1 MLAVRASLRY
11 GLAQFYPQDFY
22 PQDCPRMS
30 QTHFGYRSV
39 SQDEKTQLVKG
50 VFASVA
56 RRYDLMNDL
65 MSGGVHRLWKDSLVR
80 RMAPRPGQR
89 VLDLAG
95 GTGDV
100 AFRLAKGDHAPD
112 VVVCDIN
119 EQMVSVGRDRG
130 LDRGLIDGIEWTV
143 GNAESLPFEDDTFDS
158 CCIAFGLRNV
168 TQPGE
173 GLAEIRR
180 VLRPGGR
187 FFCLE
192 FSKVVLPGI
201 DKLYDAYSFSLLPKI
216 GKFVARDEAS
226 YRYLA
231 ESIRQFPDQ
240 EGLAAM
246 MRRSGMANVSYESW
260 SGGIVAL
267 HCGQCTA

>member
-1 MLAVRASLRY
+1 MLAGTVPLRY
-11 GLAQFYPQDFY
+11 GPRSVYPQDY
-22 PQDCPRMS
+22 PLMAE
-30 QTHFGYRSV
+30 THFGFRTV
-39 SQDEKTQLVKG
+39 SQDEKTRLVKG
-50 VFASVA
+50 VFSSVA

-65 MSGGVHRLWKDSLVR
+65 MSGGIHRMWKDCLVR
-80 RMAPRPGQR
+80 GMAARPGQI

-100 AFRLAKGDHAPD
+100 AFRLARQEEAPE
-112 VVVCDIN
+112 VVVCDLN
-119 EQMVSVGRDRG
+119 EEMVGVGRDRG
-130 LDRGLIDGIEWTV
+130 IDRGLIQGIEWTV
-143 GNAESLPFEDDTFDS
+143 GNAESLPFDNDVFDT

-168 TQPGE
+168 TRPMDA
-173 GLAEIRR
+173 LAEIRR

-192 FSKVVLPGI
+192 FSKVILPGL
-201 DKLYDAYSFSLLPKI
+201 DKLYDAYSFSVLPKI
-216 GKFVARDEAS
+216 GRLVARDEAS

-246 MRRSGMANVSYESW
+246 MRRAGFGAVTYENW

-267 HCGQCTA
+267 HSGRAPA

>member
-1 MLAVRASLRY
+1 MAK
-11 GLAQFYPQDFY
+11 
-22 PQDCPRMS
+22 
-30 QTHFGYRSV
+30 THFGYSDV
-39 SQDEKTQLVKG
+39 DEDEKAGLVRG
-50 VFASVA
+50 VFSSVA
-56 RRYDLMNDL
+56 QRYDVMNDL
-65 MSGGVHRLWKDSLVR
+65 MSGGVHRLWKDRLVR
-80 RMAPRPGQR
+80 RINPRAGEA

-95 GTGDV
+95 GTGDI
-100 AFRLAKGDHAPD
+100 AFRILRASEAE

-119 EQMVSVGRDRG
+119 EAMISVGRDRG
-130 LDRGLIDGIEWTV
+130 VDRGQLEGIDWTV
-143 GNAESLPFEDDTFDS
+143 GDAEALPFADASVDV

-168 TQPGE
+168 TRPQV
-173 GLAEIRR
+173 GLAEILR

-192 FSKVVLPGI
+192 FSKIIVPGL
-201 DKLYDAYSFSLLPKI
+201 DRLYDAYSFNILPKI
-216 GKFVARDEAS
+216 GKIVANDEAS

-246 MRRSGMANVSYESW
+246 MRRVGFANVGYESW

-267 HCGQCTA
+267 HRGRKPA

>member
-1 MLAVRASLRY
+1 MA
-11 GLAQFYPQDFY
+11 D
-22 PQDCPRMS
+22 
-30 QTHFGYRSV
+30 THFGFRAV

-50 VFASVA
+50 VFSSVA
-56 RRYDLMNDL
+56 KRYDLMNDL
-65 MSGGVHRLWKDSLVR
+65 MSGGIHRFWKDSLVR
-80 RMAPRPGQR
+80 RMAVKPGEA

-95 GTGDV
+95 GTGDI
-100 AFRLAKGDHAPD
+100 AFRLAKLDAQPD

-119 EQMVSVGRDRG
+119 EEMVSVGRDRG
-130 LDRGLIDGIEWTV
+130 IDRGMIQGIEWTV
-143 GNAESLPFEDDTFDS
+143 GNAESLPFSDNSFDA

-168 TQPGE
+168 TRPQI
-173 GLAEIRR
+173 GLAEILR

-192 FSKVVLPGI
+192 FSKVILPGI
-201 DKLYDAYSFSLLPKI
+201 DKLYDAYSFSILPKI
-216 GKFVARDEAS
+216 GKIVAQDEES

-246 MRRSGMANVSYESW
+246 MRRTGYKAVTYDSW

-267 HCGQCTA
+267 HSGRAAV

>member
-1 MLAVRASLRY
+1 MA
-11 GLAQFYPQDFY
+11 D
-22 PQDCPRMS
+22 
-30 QTHFGYRSV
+30 THFGFRTV
-39 SQDEKTQLVKG
+39 STDEKTRLVKG
-50 VFASVA
+50 VFSSVA

-65 MSGGVHRLWKDSLVR
+65 MSGGIHRFWKDSLVR
-80 RMAPRPGQR
+80 RIKVRPGET

-95 GTGDV
+95 GTGDI
-100 AFRLAKGDHAPD
+100 AFRLAKQDDAPD

-119 EQMVSVGRDRG
+119 EQMVGVGRDRG
-130 LDRGLIDGIEWTV
+130 IDRGLIEGIEWTV
-143 GNAESLPFEDDTFDS
+143 GNAESLPFADGSFDA

-168 TQPGE
+168 TQPAVALGE
-173 GLAEIRR
+173 ILR

-192 FSKVVLPGI
+192 FSKVIVPGM
-201 DKLYDAYSFSLLPKI
+201 DKLYDAYSFSILPKI
-216 GKFVARDEAS
+216 GKVVARDEAS

-246 MRRSGMANVSYESW
+246 MRRAGFRAVSYDSW

-267 HCGQCTA
+267 HAGRAAA

>member
-1 MLAVRASLRY
+1 MA
-11 GLAQFYPQDFY
+11 D
-22 PQDCPRMS
+22 
-30 QTHFGYRSV
+30 THFGFRTV

-50 VFASVA
+50 VFTSVA
-56 RRYDLMNDL
+56 KRYDLMNDL
-65 MSGGVHRLWKDSLVR
+65 MSGGIHRFWKDSLVR
-80 RMAPRPGQR
+80 RMAIKPGET

-95 GTGDV
+95 GTGDI
-100 AFRLAKGDHAPD
+100 AFRLAKQDAAPD

-130 LDRGLIDGIEWTV
+130 IDRGLIEGIEWTV
-143 GNAESLPFEDDTFDS
+143 GNAESLPFADGSFDA

-168 TQPGE
+168 TQPQA
-173 GLAEIRR
+173 GLAEILR

-192 FSKVVLPGI
+192 FSKVILPSV
-201 DKLYDAYSFSLLPKI
+201 DRLYDAYSFSILPKI
-216 GKFVARDEAS
+216 GKVVARDEDS

-231 ESIRQFPDQ
+231 ESIRRFPDQ

-246 MRRSGMANVSYESW
+246 MRRTGFKAVSYDSW

-267 HCGQCTA
+267 HAGRAAA

>member
-1 MLAVRASLRY
+1 MA
-11 GLAQFYPQDFY
+11 D
-22 PQDCPRMS
+22 
-30 QTHFGYRSV
+30 THFGFRTV
-39 SQDEKTQLVKG
+39 SQEEKTRLVKG
-50 VFASVA
+50 VFSSVA
-56 RRYDLMNDL
+56 RRYDVMNDL
-65 MSGGVHRLWKDSLVR
+65 MSGGIHRIWKDSLVR
-80 RMAPRPGQR
+80 EMRTRPGEQ

-95 GTGDV
+95 GTGDI
-100 AFRLAKGDHAPD
+100 AFRLAKLDEAPD

-119 EQMVSVGRDRG
+119 EEMVSVGRDRG
-130 LDRGLIDGIEWTV
+130 IDRGLIQGIEWTV
-143 GNAESLPFEDDTFDS
+143 GDAEHLPFDDNMFDV

-168 TQPGE
+168 TQPAA
-173 GLAEIRR
+173 GLKEIHR

-192 FSKVVLPGI
+192 FSRVILPGL
-201 DKLYDAYSFSLLPKI
+201 DKFYDAYSFSILPKI
-216 GKFVARDEAS
+216 GKFIARDEDS

-246 MRRSGMANVSYESW
+246 MRREGFRTVSYDSW

-267 HCGQCTA
+267 HSGRVPA

>member
-1 MLAVRASLRY
+1 MA
-11 GLAQFYPQDFY
+11 D
-22 PQDCPRMS
+22 
-30 QTHFGYRSV
+30 THFGFRTV

-50 VFASVA
+50 VFSSVA
-56 RRYDLMNDL
+56 RRYDVMNDL
-65 MSGGVHRLWKDSLVR
+65 MSGGIHRFWKDSLVR
-80 RMAPRPGQR
+80 EMRTRPGER

-95 GTGDV
+95 GTGDI
-100 AFRLAKGDHAPD
+100 AFRLAKLDEGPD
-112 VVVCDIN
+112 IVVCDIN
-119 EQMVSVGRDRG
+119 EEMIGVGRDRG
-130 LDRGLIDGIEWTV
+130 IDRGLLEGIEWTV
-143 GNAESLPFEDDTFDS
+143 GNAECLPFDDAVFDA

-168 TQPGE
+168 TQPPVA
-173 GLAEIRR
+173 LAEILR

-192 FSKVVLPGI
+192 FSKVILPGL
-201 DKLYDAYSFSLLPKI
+201 DKFYDAYSFSILPKI
-216 GKFVARDEAS
+216 GKFIARDEAS

-246 MRRSGMANVSYESW
+246 MRRAGFKAVTYESW

-267 HCGQCTA
+267 HTGRAPA

>member
-1 MLAVRASLRY
+1 MA
-11 GLAQFYPQDFY
+11 D
-22 PQDCPRMS
+22 
-30 QTHFGYRSV
+30 THFGFRTV

-50 VFASVA
+50 VFSSVA
-56 RRYDLMNDL
+56 KRYDVMNDL
-65 MSGGVHRLWKDSLVR
+65 MSGGVHRVWKDSLVR
-80 RMAPRPGQR
+80 RMGVKPGET

-95 GTGDV
+95 GTGDI
-100 AFRLAKGDHAPD
+100 AFRLAKLDAAPD
-112 VVVCDIN
+112 IVVCDIN
-119 EQMVSVGRDRG
+119 EEMVSVGRDRG
-130 LDRGLIDGIEWTV
+130 IDRGLIEGIEWTV
-143 GNAESLPFEDDTFDS
+143 GNAESLPFEDGSFDA

-168 TQPGE
+168 TQPQVGLGE
-173 GLAEIRR
+173 ILR

-192 FSKVVLPGI
+192 FSKVILPGF
-201 DKLYDAYSFSLLPKI
+201 DKLYDAYSFSILPKI
-216 GKFVARDEAS
+216 GKVVARDEGS

-246 MRRSGMANVSYESW
+246 MRRVGFKAVTYDSW

-267 HCGQCTA
+267 HAGRAPA